1 MGPQNPNGRHGSMRL
16 LSNLIFVCTLVVFC
30 TSVQGK
36 SNSMFKINF
45 ASLNLEIPKESI
57 CSVEV
62 HNLTMAAMTLFVNQQ
77 DECIEVG
84 ITYLPESNVSGGLAK
99 KLGLKNSDL
108 FRQVSA
114 HELTAKQLET
124 FERVFSISSDAKFSF
139 VEQASVNLF
148 FIEDIDSLTVYVFK
162 NEEVVSI
169 SGQVSRQFLDVML
182 SNLDD

>member
-30 TSVQGK
+30 TSAQGK

-77 DECIEVG
+77 DECMEVG

-99 KLGLKNSDL
+99 KLGLNLSICPTCIIFFDL
-108 FRQVSA
+108 LASINNFSA
-114 HELTAKQLET
+114 SNIL
-124 FERVFSISSDAKFSF
+124 FVIGFSM
-139 VEQASVNLF
+139 N
-148 FIEDIDSLTVYVFK
+148 T
-162 NEEVVSI
+162 
-169 SGQVSRQFLDVML
+169 
-182 SNLDD
+182 